1 LSAFIINKSKTIDS
15 KGYKR
20 FATTE
25 AEIEEKRLKLNAEKT
40 IKQNKAAEFRYL
52 A

>member
-1 LSAFIINKSKTIDS
+1 MES

-25 AEIEEKRLKLNAEKT
+25 AEIEEKRLKFNAGRQYDLLV
-40 IKQNKAAEFRYL
+40 IL
-52 A
+52 I

>member
-1 LSAFIINKSKTIDS
+1 MTNFHVTFTSLLNNTPMES

-25 AEIEEKRLKLNAEKT
+25 AETKETRLKSRKNNKT
-40 IKQNKAAEFRYL
+40 K
-52 A
+52 